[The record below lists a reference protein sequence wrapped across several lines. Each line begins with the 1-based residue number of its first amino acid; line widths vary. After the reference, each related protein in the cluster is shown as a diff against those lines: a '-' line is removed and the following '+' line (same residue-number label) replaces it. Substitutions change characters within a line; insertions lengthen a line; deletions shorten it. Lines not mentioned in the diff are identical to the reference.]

1 MGIIAYLVV
10 GFIFAYIGR
19 NIAVSKGRDYHAWFW
34 ICFFFPIA
42 IILLLTLGETEQK
55 KAFDAHQKQREL
67 VKENRK
73 CPFCAE
79 YIKRE
84 AKVCKHCG
92 RDVPPLEIVLEQP
105 KKDSEPKELEAKEAE
120 QSETQK
126 NAE

>member
-1 MGIIAYLVV
+1 MGIVVYLVIAL
-10 GFIFAYIGR
+10 IFAYIGR

-42 IILLLTLGETEQK
+42 VILLLTLGETEQK
-55 KAFDAHQKQREL
+55 KAFDAYQKKKEIA
-67 VKENRK
+67 KENRK
-73 CPFCAE
+73 CPYCAE

-105 KKDSEPKELEAKEAE
+105 KIEQNTEQLETEKSAE
-120 QSETQK
+120 Q
-126 NAE
+126 